1 MDWFIIFLGWAE
13 HIKHHGLMG
22 QRAGLHPAAGEEE
35 MGCARKKGGANHF
48 PSAARRTLD
57 PMSQSSQVGLAVLL
71 LYMA

>member
-1 MDWFIIFLGWAE
+1 
-13 HIKHHGLMG
+13 MG
-22 QRAGLHPAAGEEE
+22 QQAGLHPTAGEEE

-57 PMSQSSQVGLAVLL
+57 PVSQSSQVGFAVLL